1 MLIHLPVISMM
12 LGAGVDPAAA
22 TTDSADLTPAITR
35 FEGRAAQ
42 VRLADVLG
50 DADAV
55 ETVVGTAKTHVVAFE
70 YVRGGEAF
78 EAIARTRHGE
88 IVTLDV
94 RDAGPALGW
103 DGSEDGVERGG
114 LAWLGDIMKETVAVT
129 RLEVDR
135 DGAVTLVT
143 SDGQTYM
150 AIPGRGSGGS
160 NEAVEARW
168 AAAWDR

>member
-22 TTDSADLTPAITR
+22 TMDSADPAH
-35 FEGRAAQ
+35 FEGREAQ

-50 DADAV
+50 DADGV
-55 ETVVGTAKTHVVAFE
+55 ERVIAKHHAVAFD

-78 EAIARTRHGE
+78 EALVATSHGE
-88 IVTLDV
+88 VTSLDIADV
-94 RDAGPALGW
+94 GPALGR
-103 DGSEDGVERGG
+103 DGIDDGVERGG
-114 LAWLGDIMKETVAVT
+114 LTWLGDVMKETVAVA

-135 DGAVTLVT
+135 DGAVTVVT
-143 SDGQTYM
+143 SDGQKYM

-168 AAAWDR
+168 AAEWDRG

>member
-35 FEGRAAQ
+35 YEGREAQ

-55 ETVVGTAKTHVVAFE
+55 ETVIAKHHMVAFE

-78 EAIARTRHGE
+78 EALAHTSHGE
-88 IVTLDV
+88 LVSLDV

-103 DGSEDGVERGG
+103 DGTDDGVERGG
-114 LAWLGDIMKETVAVT
+114 LAWLGEVMKETIAVG

-143 SDGQTYM
+143 SDGQKYM
-150 AIPGRGSGGS
+150 AIPGRGSGAS
-160 NEAVEARW
+160 VEARW
-168 AAAWDR
+168 AAEWDRG

>member
-12 LGAGVDPAAA
+12 LGAGVDPMAA
-22 TTDSADLTPAITR
+22 TTDSIS
-35 FEGRAAQ
+35 GRAAQ

-55 ETVVGTAKTHVVAFE
+55 TTVIAKPGVVAFE

-78 EAIARTRHGE
+78 EALARTRHGE
-88 IVTLDV
+88 VTELELRDV
-94 RDAGPALGW
+94 GPALGW
-103 DGSEDGVERGG
+103 DGAERGG
-114 LAWLGDIMKETVAVT
+114 LAWLGDIMKETVAVA

-143 SDGQTYM
+143 SDGQKYM
-150 AIPGRGSGGS
+150 AIPGRGSGAS
-160 NEAVEARW
+160 VEARW
-168 AAAWDR
+168 AAQWDRG

>member
-1 MLIHLPVISMM
+1 MLIHLPVISSM
-12 LGAGVDPAAA
+12 LGAGVDPMAA

-55 ETVVGTAKTHVVAFE
+55 ESVIAKSHVVAFE
-70 YVRGGEAF
+70 YVRGGETF

-88 IVTLDV
+88 LVTLDI

-103 DGSEDGVERGG
+103 DGTDDGVERGG
-114 LAWLGDIMKETVAVT
+114 LAWLGDIMKETVAIT
-129 RLEVDR
+129 RLDVDR

-143 SDGQTYM
+143 TDGQKYM

-160 NEAVEARW
+160 NEAVEARR
-168 AAAWDR
+168 AAQWDRG

>member
-12 LGAGVDPAAA
+12 LGAGVDPTAA
-22 TTDSADLTPAITR
+22 TTDSADLTPAVSR

-50 DADAV
+50 DSDAV
-55 ETVVGTAKTHVVAFE
+55 TAVIAKHRAVAFE
-70 YVRGGEAF
+70 YVRSGEAF

-88 IVTLDV
+88 LITLDV
-94 RDAGPALGW
+94 RDVGPALGW

-114 LAWLGDIMKETVAVT
+114 LAWLGDIMRETVAVT
-129 RLEVDR
+129 RLDVDS

-143 SDGQTYM
+143 SEGQKYM
-150 AIPGRGSGGS
+150 AIPGRGSGA
-160 NEAVEARW
+160 AVEARW
-168 AAAWDR
+168 AAEWDRG